1 MKKLIQCSEI
11 CTLCNLNYRFYNP
24 QIGILSG
31 EITNFAV
38 SKNQPF
44 FIPIQTHDIMNV
56 YPLRSL
62 LLFTLSIAIA
72 ALTGSCT
79 HEPHYRIGVSQ
90 CSADDWR
97 DKMNEEI
104 RREAMFHDN
113 IEIEIRS
120 GDDDNAKQIADLEY
134 FVNEGFDLIIA
145 APNEADALTPT
156 IKRIYESGL
165 PIIVFDRNV
174 NGEYYTAYQGADNV
188 EIGHQAALLARAM
201 LGDECRVIEICG
213 LEGSSPATDRQR
225 GFDSAAEE
233 LGIKVLG
240 RGNGYWNYE
249 EGSRVSDSLLSLYP
263 EANLIYAHNDRMAIA
278 GAMRARAAHR
288 QVKTIGIDAA
298 PTIGIQAVADS
309 IIDATFLYPTGGH
322 ELVRTAIAIL
332 EGKPYKKVSILPTPA
347 TVDATNAEML
357 LLQDQALREETS
369 KISGLKQSLDSYC
382 EKHSLQTAFPY
393 SALIII
399 VLCAGLLFVVL
410 RAYWARKRHHQEV
423 EAQNIEL
430 AKQRD
435 QLDTLYKQLQDATR
449 SKLTFFTNVSHD
461 LRTPLTLV
469 AEPVHQLATATNLT
483 EQQSTLMQLA
493 DKNVKRLQRLIN
505 QILDLRKYEDSKLGL
520 SLKNVD
526 LSEALR
532 EWSAAFEAAARKR
545 HLHFSL
551 TIETGQDYHTALDID
566 KIERVYFNILSNAFK
581 FTPANG
587 SIDVNLSRKGDS
599 ICLAVKDTGVGIP
612 QEEISQIFDR
622 FFKTDHINPTGSG
635 IGLALSKVFVEMHQG
650 TIAVESQPGK
660 GSTFTV
666 TLPVKQTQADTAADI
681 QASVSVAEA
690 DVDELKEVEALETE
704 PHENAPTIL
713 IIDDNPDI
721 RVLIKSILSPKFTVL
736 QASSGAQ
743 GIRLATKY
751 IPDLIIC
758 DVMMPGI
765 DGYETCRRLKAEE
778 ATPVLLLTACS
789 LDEQRTL
796 GYQCGVDAY
805 MSKPFDSEML
815 SARCDSLIENRKRI
829 YSSMG
834 NTAAEPVAEAAS
846 QKSVPVHDIDNEF
859 YQRFV
864 AIVNDEIGNADLSVE
879 ELAQRLGLSRVQM
892 YRKLKA
898 LTNYSPAE
906 LIRNLRLRRAAQ
918 MLKNSEMTVSEI
930 SYSVGFTSPSYFAKC
945 YREYFNE
952 TPSEVQARTSKME

>member
-1 MKKLIQCSEI
+1 M
-11 CTLCNLNYRFYNP
+11 
-24 QIGILSG
+24 
-31 EITNFAV
+31 
-38 SKNQPF
+38 
-44 FIPIQTHDIMNV
+44 
-56 YPLRSL
+56 
-62 LLFTLSIAIA
+62 
-72 ALTGSCT
+72 
-79 HEPHYRIGVSQ
+79 
-90 CSADDWR
+90 
-97 DKMNEEI
+97 
-104 RREAMFHDN
+104 
-113 IEIEIRS
+113 
-120 GDDDNAKQIADLEY
+120 
-134 FVNEGFDLIIA
+134 
-145 APNEADALTPT
+145 
-156 IKRIYESGL
+156 
-165 PIIVFDRNV
+165 
-174 NGEYYTAYQGADNV
+174 
-188 EIGHQAALLARAM
+188 
-201 LGDECRVIEICG
+201 
-213 LEGSSPATDRQR
+213 
-225 GFDSAAEE
+225 
-233 LGIKVLG
+233 
-240 RGNGYWNYE
+240 
-249 EGSRVSDSLLSLYP
+249 
-263 EANLIYAHNDRMAIA
+263 
-278 GAMRARAAHR
+278 
-288 QVKTIGIDAA
+288 
-298 PTIGIQAVADS
+298 
-309 IIDATFLYPTGGH
+309 
-322 ELVRTAIAIL
+322 
-332 EGKPYKKVSILPTPA
+332 
-347 TVDATNAEML
+347 
-357 LLQDQALREETS
+357 
-369 KISGLKQSLDSYC
+369 
-382 EKHSLQTAFPY
+382 
-393 SALIII
+393 
-399 VLCAGLLFVVL
+399 
-410 RAYWARKRHHQEV
+410 
-423 EAQNIEL
+423 
-430 AKQRD
+430 
-435 QLDTLYKQLQDATR
+435 
-449 SKLTFFTNVSHD
+449 
-461 LRTPLTLV
+461 
-469 AEPVHQLATATNLT
+469 
-483 EQQSTLMQLA
+483 
-493 DKNVKRLQRLIN
+493 
-505 QILDLRKYEDSKLGL
+505 
-520 SLKNVD
+520 
-526 LSEALR
+526 
-532 EWSAAFEAAARKR
+532 
-545 HLHFSL
+545 
-551 TIETGQDYHTALDID
+551 TIEAGQDYHTALDLD